1 MRIST
6 QQQYLNSIDNM
17 QRSQSNLSRLN
28 DQITTGKKL
37 LKPSDDPVA
46 AAQVVKLE
54 RELAQYEKFDDN
66 INVTQRRLELEE
78 TILDDINTAIDRMR
92 ELGLRA
98 GNSTLTDADR
108 GSIATELLT
117 LTEYVAGLMN
127 TQDAQ
132 GEYLFSGSKGGT
144 RPYESLQ
151 NQRYD
156 YRGDDGQR
164 LIQVSPDLFV
174 PSNDS
179 GKYLFEA
186 VADQLSVN
194 LTGEAVA
201 NGDMFVTIPPASA
214 LYTSDFPSDDAEA
227 RFLEATK
234 GLGDLTLTVTEPT
247 PGNYEYQ
254 ITDSGG
260 AVVVANTAFTP
271 GDSIDF
277 NGLQFDLAAPANM
290 LENTVRLTTSA
301 EKKNILDVAVDL
313 AEALKKPTGE
323 PSAQLALSEAV
334 ATSLTQFT
342 EAQERN
348 VEARAALGARL
359 SSLEKIRDS
368 NLDFELFTKSALS
381 SLVDVDMAEAASLFK
396 MQQAT
401 LQASQI
407 TFSQISQLSLFNYIR

>member
-98 GNSTLTDADR
+98 GNGTLTDADR
-108 GSIATELLT
+108 GTIATELLT

-132 GEYLFSGSKGGT
+132 GEYLFAGSKGGT

-151 NQRYD
+151 NMRYD

-186 VADQLSVN
+186 VDDQLSVD

-201 NGDMFVTIPPASA
+201 NGDVFITIPPAGA
-214 LYTSDFPSDDAEA
+214 LYTSDFPTDIAEEN
-227 RFLEATK
+227 FLEATK

-290 LENTVRLTTSA
+290 LENSIRLTTSA

-313 AEALKKPTGE
+313 AEALQQPTGD
-323 PSAQLALSEAV
+323 PAAQLALSEAV

-368 NLDFELFTKSALS
+368 NQDFELFTKSALS
-381 SLVDVDMAEAASLFK
+381 SLVDADMAEAASLFK
-396 MQQAT
+396 MQKAT
-401 LQASQI
+401 LEASQI
-407 TFSQISQLSLFNYIR
+407 TFSQISQLSLFNFIR